1 MLCTVPAL
9 HSRLLVAQSKTNHM
23 NKSKYKYKTNLT
35 FDKLIPTSMDINDYK
50 KISLITNDIS
60 VKEVISDE
68 NNTTLYVYTK
78 VCSHNQNKYLISLKD
93 STTKDNKAQHA
104 FSYGFLLGPTI
115 SRNAVSAS
123 LGFISLPPV
132 SRLSLG
138 DSYIHYESSLFSFLL
153 LSFFSGFK
161 NWLLYLLRSESD
173 LNMSRELSRRLL
185 LLQYPR
191 DYDHKKGKK
200 KHNYTGWAKLTVR
213 SYALKMF
220 GRK

>member
-1 MLCTVPAL
+1 M
-9 HSRLLVAQSKTNHM
+9 K
-23 NKSKYKYKTNLT
+23 
-35 FDKLIPTSMDINDYK
+35 
-50 KISLITNDIS
+50 
-60 VKEVISDE
+60 
-68 NNTTLYVYTK
+68 TTLLYTK
-78 VCSHNQNKYLISLKD
+78 VCSYNQNKYLISLKD

-161 NWLLYLLRSESD
+161 N
-173 LNMSRELSRRLL
+173 
-185 LLQYPR
+185 
-191 DYDHKKGKK
+191 
-200 KHNYTGWAKLTVR
+200 
-213 SYALKMF
+213 
-220 GRK
+220 